1 MKLFTIILD
10 NIYINKIKEC
20 TMSIITPKKGHC
32 SNIDG
37 PEMRKI
43 NLETGATNASY
54 RLLALKNIKKNKIK
68 ALENQ
73 LALEKKFMNIK
84 VRRCS
89 KTGDYIGKLIKI
101 AQRNSMI
108 GRYNEKKV
116 VFSSENNS
124 LVA

>member
-1 MKLFTIILD
+1 
-10 NIYINKIKEC
+10 
-20 TMSIITPKKGHC
+20 MSIITPKKGHC